1 MRNME
6 KNIAFFD
13 IDGTLLGIGEK
24 NPSEKTIE
32 ALSLLKERGMKLCIA
47 TGRAPL
53 SLPEFAKTSGFDVF
67 MTFNGSFC
75 FDEKG
80 TIFSNPLSPEDI
92 RLITNNAGRIG
103 RPVSVATRDR
113 FAANGVDDDMRDY
126 YAISR
131 MTIEPSPDF
140 DSLIENEEVFQMML
154 GARKDEYEDLMSGVR
169 HAAIAAWWDRAV
181 DIIPSGGGKGKA
193 VEKILEHYGYDRAQ
207 SIAFGDGDNDI
218 EMLKAAGCGVAM
230 ANASDKLKAVADEV
244 CLSVSEDGIY
254 HYCLEHD
261 LI

>member
-1 MRNME
+1 M
-6 KNIAFFD
+6 KTKIAFFD

-24 NPSEKTIE
+24 KPSEKTLE
-32 ALSLLKERGMKLCIA
+32 ALSRLRKRGVKLCIA

-53 SLPEFAKTSGFDVF
+53 SLPEFARTSGFDAF
-67 MTFNGSFC
+67 ITFNGSFC

-92 RLITNNAGRIG
+92 RLVTNNAGRIG

-126 YAISR
+126 YSISR
-131 MTIEPSPDF
+131 MTIKPSPDF
-140 DSLIENEEVFQMML
+140 DSLIESEEVFQMML
-154 GARKDEYEDLMSGVR
+154 GARKDEYEELMRGVS
-169 HAAIAAWWDRAV
+169 HAAVAAWWDRAV

-193 VEKILEHYGYDRAQ
+193 VEKILEHYGYDKAQ

-244 CLSVSEDGIY
+244 CPSVCEDGIY
-254 HYCLEHD
+254 HYCLEHG